1 MRVYVLIGLAAL
13 VASCGDAPT
22 APTPQ
27 PAPAVVAPVTP
38 IAPLAPAAVVEP
50 FCPFLVVDN
59 LTASRREGRVEV
71 SWNVTIGPA
80 GQYLHRYQIE
90 VRRRTGDDKAH
101 EVQVDSLSGPH
112 NRRAVREITP
122 EGTPEAV
129 RVRGWYPDECH
140 GTDRRLNTPWSS
152 WRDLEG

>member
-101 EVQVDSLSGPH
+101 EVQVSGRVP
-112 NRRAVREITP
+112 RDRSAAQYAVVLMAGPGGVMRHVQTT
-122 EGTPEAV
+122 GTCP
-129 RVRGWYPDECH
+129 PLHD
-140 GTDRRLNTPWSS
+140 NTKRKPTKKGK
-152 WRDLEG
+152 R